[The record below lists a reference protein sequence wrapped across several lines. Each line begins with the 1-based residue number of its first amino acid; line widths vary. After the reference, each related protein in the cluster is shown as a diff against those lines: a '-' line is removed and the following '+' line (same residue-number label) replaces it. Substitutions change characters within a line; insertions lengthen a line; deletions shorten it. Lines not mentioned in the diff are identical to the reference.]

1 MINESA
7 PAFTSATGLSRSKGC
22 FLSAAESSNRQRSEH
37 KNISEFQIVL
47 QNSARPMKDILE
59 SFRPS
64 YGAAMSTK
72 YMETAADL
80 VRFGASVKIECGS
93 C

>member
-1 MINESA
+1 
-7 PAFTSATGLSRSKGC
+7 
-22 FLSAAESSNRQRSEH
+22 
-37 KNISEFQIVL
+37 
-47 QNSARPMKDILE
+47 MKDILE

-80 VRFGASVKIECGS
+80 VRFGANVKIECGS